1 MSETL
6 SFRHVRKEDM
16 PRVAARI
23 TPLLGHGVV
32 LLEGEMGAGKT
43 TLVKYLVR
51 ELGSDDG
58 VTSPTFALVNPYLLR
73 NGQTVYHFDFYRIDD
88 PREAFDMGYEEY
100 FYGGS
105 LCLVEWGEKVADLLP
120 PDPARITLRKTP
132 EGDRDIDFFA
142 R

>member
-1 MSETL
+1 MTKIDIFSGFL
-6 SFRHVRKEDM
+6 
-16 PRVAARI
+16 
-23 TPLLGHGVV
+23 
-32 LLEGEMGAGKT
+32 GAGKT

>member
-1 MSETL
+1 
-6 SFRHVRKEDM
+6 
-16 PRVAARI
+16 
-23 TPLLGHGVV
+23 
-32 LLEGEMGAGKT
+32 
-43 TLVKYLVR
+43 
-51 ELGSDDG
+51 
-58 VTSPTFALVNPYLLR
+58 
-73 NGQTVYHFDFYRIDD
+73 
-88 PREAFDMGYEEY
+88 MGYEEY

>member
-1 MSETL
+1 
-6 SFRHVRKEDM
+6 M

-23 TPLLGHGVV
+23 APLLDHGVV

-73 NGQTVYHFDFYRIDD
+73 NGQTVYHFDFYRIAD